1 MYTCKLKNNVNGVN
15 GRHRAFTHRAV
26 CGQRWRNSSFE
37 IAAFLAYNMALYA
50 SVVGI
55 GMSELLPEL
64 AFGEL
69 TEVVAFLME
78 IDKLKSIQRRTKVL
92 GTQRQENTAEHSWHF
107 AVGVMALAPYAGDK
121 VDINRVIQMAL
132 VHDIVEI
139 DAGDVLVYDL
149 AGRAAVHAQE
159 EEAAIRLFGLLPEP
173 QRQHFHQL
181 WLEYEAGETPNA
193 QFALMLDR
201 LMPVLMNLHNRGQS
215 WVENGISLEQVL
227 SRNAFI
233 GDVYPALWQHLQR
246 HLDAA
251 HQNGWLK

>member
-1 MYTCKLKNNVNGVN
+1 
-15 GRHRAFTHRAV
+15 
-26 CGQRWRNSSFE
+26 
-37 IAAFLAYNMALYA
+37 
-50 SVVGI
+50 
-55 GMSELLPEL
+55 MSKVLPEL

-107 AVGVMALAPYAGDK
+107 AVGVMALAPYADDD

-149 AGRAAVHAQE
+149 AARVAIQDQEHAAAT
-159 EEAAIRLFGLLPEP
+159 RLFGLLSYP
-173 QRQHFHQL
+173 QREHFHRL
-181 WLEYEAGETPNA
+181 WLEYEAGETANA
-193 QFALMLDR
+193 RFALMIDR
-201 LMPVLMNLHNRGQS
+201 LMPVLMNLHNHGQS
-215 WVENGISLEQVL
+215 WVENGIRLEQVL

-233 GDVYPALWQHLQR
+233 ADVYPALWDHLSQHLNQ
-246 HLDAA
+246 AQ
-251 HQNGWLK
+251 QNGWLK